1 MAEGSQ
7 VADATADA
15 AGETAGTDGG
25 GAETGAGGA
34 ETGAGGAE
42 TGGTETGGAET
53 GGAETG
59 GADKGQGWLRRL
71 FRYCWRYRGDVLL
84 ALGASLAGMAV
95 MALVPLV
102 PKLIIDDVI
111 VRHERSLAPWATL
124 LIVAALVVYVLT
136 YVRRFY
142 GGRLALDVQ
151 HALRT
156 DMYASITRLDGRRQ
170 DNLSTGQV
178 IGRGTSDLQL
188 IQGLL
193 FMVPMLI
200 GNILLF
206 LVSLVVMAVLSPLL
220 TVVALAVAPALWIL
234 ASRSRTRLFP
244 ATWYAQG
251 QAAAVAGVV
260 DGAVTGV
267 RVVKGFG
274 QEAQETDKLREAG
287 RRLFAARLR
296 TVRLNSRYTPALQ
309 AVPALGQ
316 VAMLALGGWMATRGQ
331 ISLGTFVAF
340 STYLAQL
347 VGPVRML
354 TMVLTIGQQARAG
367 VERVFELIDT
377 EPVIHERPDAR
388 ELPEDAPATVEFDR
402 VSFGYDPERPVL
414 SEVSLRIEPGETL
427 AVVGASGSGKSTLS
441 MLLPRFYDVSS
452 GAVRIGGHDV
462 RELTY
467 DSLRGA
473 IGLVPEDSFLFSD
486 TVRANLAYGLPDAS
500 EERIRAA
507 ARAAQADGFISAL
520 PDGYDTEVGEQGL
533 TLSGGQRQRLAL
545 ARAILTDPR
554 LLILDDATSAVDAR
568 VEHEIHEALRG
579 VMAGRTTLLIAH
591 RPSTLALADR
601 IAVMERGRV
610 VDVGTDAELRARS
623 ALYRNLLTEDAAPD
637 VPAVPSAP
645 AVPDVPAVP
654 SAPATPAAPGG
665 DGAAR
670 TAAPAAGNGSRPWA
684 GADGPAHA
692 EPRGGGAHAA
702 GFAGAFGG
710 EAAASGLAEPCLEEE
725 PSADGDRPARGR
737 EGCSRPAA
745 GPRARGGDDPA
756 HASGEADGDGVAS
769 EPWIRPAGDGADG
782 AVQAGGARPRYGD
795 APGHA
800 AADAAGPD
808 AGRPSRRGG
817 DGAAP
822 EPWARP
828 DDGEGRC
835 RPHGGDD
842 PDHAR
847 AGDGDGAGFAGVSS
861 GGPGA
866 RPGGA
871 GAARGRQVTPELWVR
886 PAGDGRKAG
895 APAVAAVAGPGMA
908 GALSGM
914 PATPELLAKVAAL
927 PPATDTP
934 DIDEEAAT
942 RAEETYGLRRLLR
955 GFGAPLALALLLVAL
970 DALAGLLLPV
980 LIRHGIDQGVQRLA
994 LGAVWTA
1001 SGLAL
1006 LVVLAQWAVQV
1017 GETRLTGRTGER
1029 VLYALRVKIFAQL
1042 QRLGLDYYERE
1053 LTGKIMTRMTT
1064 DVDALSTFLQTGLVT
1079 AVVSLLT
1086 FFGILV
1092 ALLVI
1097 DVQLAL
1103 VVFLTLPPLI
1113 IGTVLFRRR
1122 SVKAYQLA
1130 RERVSVVNA
1139 DLQESVAGLRIVQAF
1154 RRERSGRERFAARSD
1169 AYRQARLRGQRLI
1182 SVYFPFVQLLSS
1194 VASALVLI
1202 VGAGRVG
1209 DGTLTT
1215 GALVAYL
1222 LYIDLFFAPVQQLSQ
1237 VFDGY
1242 QQATVSLGR
1251 IQELLR
1257 EPTTTPVADAP
1268 REVGAMRG
1276 EIAFEDVRFRYGDG
1290 EEALAGISLT
1300 IPAGQTVAFVGETGA
1315 GKSTLVKLVA
1325 RFYDPTGGAVRVD
1338 GADLRELDLTE
1349 YRGHLGVVP
1358 QEPYLFAGTV
1368 RDAIAYG
1375 RPDASDAE
1383 VEAAARAVG
1392 AHEMVASLDGGYL
1405 HEVAERGRNLSAGQ
1419 RQLIALARA
1428 ELVDPDIL
1436 LLDEATAALD
1446 LATEALVNQATD
1458 RLTGRRTTLVVAHR
1472 LTTAARAD
1480 RVVVLDHGR
1489 VVEDGTHE
1497 ELVARD
1503 GRYATLWRTFMGET
1517 APAVA

>member
-1 MAEGSQ
+1 MADE
-7 VADATADA
+7 ADIRP
-15 AGETAGTDGG
+15 GETRQ
-25 GAETGAGGA
+25 E
-34 ETGAGGAE
+34 
-42 TGGTETGGAET
+42 
-53 GGAETG
+53 
-59 GADKGQGWLRRL
+59 GWARRL
-71 FRYCWRYRGDVLL
+71 IRYCWRYRRDVTL
-84 ALGASLAGMAV
+84 ALGASLGGMAV
-95 MALVPLV
+95 TALVPLV
-102 PKLIIDDVI
+102 TKLIIDDVI
-111 VRHERSLAPWATL
+111 VKQDRSLAPWATL
-124 LIVAALVVYVLT
+124 LVVAAVVVYGLT
-136 YVRRFY
+136 FIRRYY

-151 HALRT
+151 HDLRT
-156 DMYASITRLDGRRQ
+156 EMFAAISRFDGKRQ
-170 DNLSTGQV
+170 DELSTGQV
-178 IGRGTSDLQL
+178 VGRATSDLQL

-193 FMVPMLI
+193 FMAPMMI
-200 GNILLF
+200 GNVLLF
-206 LVSLVVMAVLSPLL
+206 VISLIVMAALSPLL
-220 TVVALAVAPALWIL
+220 TVIALALAPALWIL
-234 ASRSRTRLFP
+234 ASRSRIRLFP

-251 QAAAVAGVV
+251 EAAAVAGVV

-274 QEAQETDKLREAG
+274 QEEQETGKLREVS

-331 ISLGTFVAF
+331 VTLGTFVAF

-354 TMVLTIGQQARAG
+354 TMVLTVGQQARAG

-377 EPVIHERPDAR
+377 EPAIEERADAR
-388 ELPEDAPATVEFDR
+388 ELPADAPATVEFDH
-402 VSFGYDPERPVL
+402 VTFGYDPDRLVL
-414 SEVSLRIEPGETL
+414 DDLSLRIEPGETL

-441 MLLPRFYDVSS
+441 LLLPRFYDVSA

-467 DSLRGA
+467 ESLRAA

-486 TVRANLAYGLPDAS
+486 TVRANIAYGAPDATD
-500 EERIRAA
+500 EQIRAA

-533 TLSGGQRQRLAL
+533 TLSGGQRQRVAL

-554 LLILDDATSAVDAR
+554 LLVLDDATSAVDAR

-591 RPSTLALADR
+591 RLSTLALADR
-601 IAVMERGRV
+601 IAVLDRGRLA
-610 VDVGTDAELRARS
+610 DVGTHEELSERS
-623 ALYRNLLTEDAAPD
+623 ALYRRLLTDPD
-637 VPAVPSAP
+637 ELSGITR
-645 AVPDVPAVP
+645 D
-654 SAPATPAAPGG
+654 PAAL
-665 DGAAR
+665 
-670 TAAPAAGNGSRPWA
+670 
-684 GADGPAHA
+684 
-692 EPRGGGAHAA
+692 
-702 GFAGAFGG
+702 AGAFGG
-710 EAAASGLAEPCLEEE
+710 EASATGLAVPYLDGDT
-725 PSADGDRPARGR
+725 PHPNGDGPDGDRADT
-737 EGCSRPAA
+737 AA
-745 GPRARGGDDPA
+745 A
-756 HASGEADGDGVAS
+756 ET
-769 EPWIRPAGDGADG
+769 W
-782 AVQAGGARPRYGD
+782 GARTVI
-795 APGHA
+795 
-800 AADAAGPD
+800 
-808 AGRPSRRGG
+808 SSSL
-817 DGAAP
+817 
-822 EPWARP
+822 ARQ
-828 DDGEGRC
+828 DGE
-835 RPHGGDD
+835 H
-842 PDHAR
+842 
-847 AGDGDGAGFAGVSS
+847 DGEHDG
-861 GGPGA
+861 
-866 RPGGA
+866 
-871 GAARGRQVTPELWVR
+871 VTPELWVR
-886 PAGDGRKAG
+886 RDTADGIGADRDRVSGG
-895 APAVAAVAGPGMA
+895 APAAPGPGMA
-908 GALSGM
+908 GALAGM
-914 PATPELLAKVAAL
+914 PATPDLLAKVAAL

-934 DIDEEAAT
+934 DVDEERAARPE
-942 RAEETYGLRRLLR
+942 RAYGLRQLLR
-955 GFGAPLALALLLVAL
+955 GFGAPLAVSLALVTV

-980 LIRHGIDQGVQRLA
+980 LIRHGIDQGVQRMA
-994 LGAVWTA
+994 LGAVWAA
-1001 SGLAL
+1001 SALAL
-1006 LVVLAQWAVQV
+1006 VIVLAQWAAQI
-1017 GETRLTGRTGER
+1017 GETRMTGRTGER

-1079 AVVSLLT
+1079 AVVSVLT

-1092 ALLVI
+1092 ALLII

-1103 VVFLTLPPLI
+1103 VVFASLPLLVV
-1113 IGTVLFRRR
+1113 GTIFFRRQ
-1122 SVKAYQLA
+1122 SVKAYELA

-1154 RRERSGRERFAARSD
+1154 RRERAGRERFAGRSD
-1169 AYRQARLRGQRLI
+1169 SYRQARVRGQWLI

-1194 VASALVLI
+1194 VAAALVLI

-1209 DGTLTT
+1209 ENTLTA

-1242 QQATVSLGR
+1242 QQATVSLRR

-1257 EPTTTPVADAP
+1257 EPTKTPLAKAP
-1268 REVGAMRG
+1268 REVRALRG
-1276 EIAFEDVRFRYGDG
+1276 EVAFDGVRFGYGEDG
-1290 EEALAGISLT
+1290 TEALAGVDLT

-1325 RFYDPTGGAVRVD
+1325 RFYDPSSGAVRVD
-1338 GADLRELDLTE
+1338 GADLRELDLTG
-1349 YRGHLGVVP
+1349 YRNRLGVVP
-1358 QEPYLFAGTV
+1358 QEPYLFPGTV

-1392 AHEMVASLDGGYL
+1392 AHAMVASLDGGYL
-1405 HEVAERGRNLSAGQ
+1405 HEVTERGRNLSAGQ

-1458 RLTGRRTTLVVAHR
+1458 RLAGRRTTLVVAHR

-1497 ELVARD
+1497 ELVARE
-1503 GRYATLWRTFMGET
+1503 GRYAELWRTFTGHAFTGET
-1517 APAVA
+1517 TPTAVG

>member
-1 MAEGSQ
+1 
-7 VADATADA
+7 
-15 AGETAGTDGG
+15 
-25 GAETGAGGA
+25 
-34 ETGAGGAE
+34 
-42 TGGTETGGAET
+42 
-53 GGAETG
+53 
-59 GADKGQGWLRRL
+59 
-71 FRYCWRYRGDVLL
+71 
-84 ALGASLAGMAV
+84 
-95 MALVPLV
+95 
-102 PKLIIDDVI
+102 I
-111 VRHERSLAPWATL
+111 
-124 LIVAALVVYVLT
+124 
-136 YVRRFY
+136 
-142 GGRLALDVQ
+142 
-151 HALRT
+151 
-156 DMYASITRLDGRRQ
+156 
-170 DNLSTGQV
+170 
-178 IGRGTSDLQL
+178 
-188 IQGLL
+188 
-193 FMVPMLI
+193 
-200 GNILLF
+200 
-206 LVSLVVMAVLSPLL
+206 
-220 TVVALAVAPALWIL
+220 
-234 ASRSRTRLFP
+234 RLFP

-274 QEAQETDKLREAG
+274 QEAQETDKLRGVG

-331 ISLGTFVAF
+331 ITLGTFVAF

-354 TMVLTIGQQARAG
+354 TMLLTIGQQARAG

-377 EPVIHERPDAR
+377 EPVIDERPDAR

-554 LLILDDATSAVDAR
+554 LLVLDDATSAVDAR

-610 VDVGTDAELRARS
+610 VDVGTDKELRARS
-623 ALYRNLLTEDAAPD
+623 AVYRRLLTDDTASVAAR
-637 VPAVPSAP
+637 
-645 AVPDVPAVP
+645 
-654 SAPATPAAPGG
+654 GG
-665 DGAAR
+665 DDAEHAVGL
-670 TAAPAAGNGSRPWA
+670 AGG
-684 GADGPAHA
+684 
-692 EPRGGGAHAA
+692 
-702 GFAGAFGG
+702 FGG
-710 EAAASGLAEPCLEEE
+710 EAAATALVEPCPCLDGE
-725 PSADGDRPARGR
+725 PR
-737 EGCSRPAA
+737 EGGDHAAELRP
-745 GPRARGGDDPA
+745 RGGDDPE
-756 HASGEADGDGVAS
+756 HADG
-769 EPWIRPAGDGADG
+769 RP
-782 AVQAGGARPRYGD
+782 
-795 APGHA
+795 
-800 AADAAGPD
+800 
-808 AGRPSRRGG
+808 
-817 DGAAP
+817 
-822 EPWARP
+822 
-828 DDGEGRC
+828 
-835 RPHGGDD
+835 
-842 PDHAR
+842 
-847 AGDGDGAGFAGVSS
+847 
-861 GGPGA
+861 
-866 RPGGA
+866 RPGG
-871 GAARGRQVTPELWVR
+871 VTPKLWVR
-886 PAGDGRKAG
+886 PDGDGRKDG
-895 APAVAAVAGPGMA
+895 TAVGTGAVAGGPGLA

-914 PATPELLAKVAAL
+914 LATPELLAKVAAL

-934 DIDEEAAT
+934 DIDEERAA
-942 RAEETYGLRRLLR
+942 RPEESYGLRRLLR
-955 GFGAPLALALLLVAL
+955 GFGGPLAVALLLVAV
-970 DALAGLLLPV
+970 DAIAGLLLPV
-980 LIRHGIDQGVQRLA
+980 LIRHGIDQGVQRLS
-994 LGAVWTA
+994 LGAVWAA

-1006 LVVLAQWAVQV
+1006 LVVLVQWAAQI
-1017 GETRLTGRTGER
+1017 GETQMTGRTGER

-1092 ALLVI
+1092 ALLII
-1097 DVQLAL
+1097 DVELAL

-1113 IGTVLFRRR
+1113 IGTVVFRRR
-1122 SVKAYQLA
+1122 SVKAYELA

-1154 RRERSGRERFAARSD
+1154 RRERSGRERFAERSD
-1169 AYRQARLRGQRLI
+1169 AYRQARVRGQRLI

-1202 VGAGRVG
+1202 VGAGRVQ
-1209 DGTLTT
+1209 DGTLTA

-1257 EPTTTPVADAP
+1257 EPTSTPVTDTP
-1268 REVGAMRG
+1268 REVRAMRG
-1276 EIAFEDVRFRYGDG
+1276 EIDFDEVRFRYGDG

-1338 GADLRELDLTE
+1338 GVDLREFDLTE

-1375 RPDASDAE
+1375 RPGASDAE

-1392 AHEMVASLDGGYL
+1392 AHDMVASLDGGYL
-1405 HEVAERGRNLSAGQ
+1405 HEVSERGRNLSAGQ

-1428 ELVDPDIL
+1428 ELVNPDIL

-1503 GRYATLWRTFMGET
+1503 GRYAALWRTFMGET
-1517 APAVA
+1517 APATV